1 MTSCDF
7 LVIGSGIA
15 GASIAYEL
23 AAHAK
28 VIVAEQEERPGYH
41 TSGRS
46 AAMYIVSYGAPP
58 VRMLTAASRAF
69 FDAPPRRGSPTIRC
83 LDPARLPD
91 HRPRRISP
99 TAWRPRRGLSSRPGA
114 AFAS

>member
-1 MTSCDF
+1 MTSYDF

-23 AAHAK
+23 AAHAR
-28 VIVAEQEERPGYH
+28 VIVAEHEERPGYH

-58 VRMLTAASRAF
+58 VRILTPASRSF
-69 FDAPPRRGSPTIRC
+69 FDPPPPASAPYPLLTPPAC
-83 LDPARLPD
+83 LTNARAAQSD
-91 HRPRRISP
+91 H
-99 TAWRPRRGLSSRPGA
+99 
-114 AFAS
+114 